1 MVPEPPPWQRAVADG
16 QLAVLLIRHG
26 RTPFNA
32 ERRFCG
38 CRSDPPLDARGREE
52 VAALGERLG
61 AAIHRVFTSPQRRA
75 LETAAALGERGRQP
89 TIVDDLRELDQGDL
103 DGHVIAEALPRHRG
117 FFAAWRRDPG
127 GTRIPGGE
135 SMDELGAR
143 VEAALRRIAADAAAD
158 ERIALVGHQMAHA
171 ALVCRALG
179 QPMRRWTDYQLA
191 NARAHLLVWD
201 GAAWSL
207 RGRDL

>member
-1 MVPEPPPWQRAVADG
+1 MAPEPPWQRAVADG
-16 QLAVLLIRHG
+16 HLAVLLIRHG

-38 CRSDPPLDARGREE
+38 SRSDPSLDARGREE
-52 VAALGERLG
+52 VAALGQHLG
-61 AAIHRVFTSPQRRA
+61 GAIHRVFASPQRRA

-103 DGHVIAEALPRHRG
+103 DGHVIAEALPHHSA

-127 GTRIPGGE
+127 STRIPGGE

-143 VEAALRRIAADAAAD
+143 VEAAL
-158 ERIALVGHQMAHA
+158 ERIVAEAAPGERLALVGHQMAHA

-179 QPMRRWTDYQLA
+179 EPMRRWADYQLA

-201 GAAWSL
+201 GATWAL